1 MSLRIFS
8 RGGNDSTFRRA
19 LALPALA
26 LALGHDLS
34 GELGGEL
41 GGEVNV
47 SSVTGVEGHASIIA
61 NRGKVKRPFEFKL
74 DLAWEMDGGDP
85 ATACAGVISYGEISP
100 APTGAA
106 EAVTIE
112 IQSEW
117 FTKPPGNAAA
127 KEWAASVLAGPF
139 RAKVLAETT
148 AFVEALAIK

>member
-1 MSLRIFS
+1 MPA
-8 RGGNDSTFRRA
+8 RGRGREGAQRRHTAAAEDSEEESPR
-19 LALPALA
+19 
-26 LALGHDLS
+26 
-34 GELGGEL
+34 
-41 GGEVNV
+41 
-47 SSVTGVEGHASIIA
+47 EGAV
-61 NRGKVKRPFEFKL
+61 GTP
-74 DLAWEMDGGDP
+74 
-85 ATACAGVISYGEISP
+85 
-100 APTGAA
+100 GAA